1 MMKKIICA
9 TALLALIGCTETPQS
24 NTNIVQAGTSITK
37 QSTTNKT
44 AAPLALLT
52 DYKTNAEKLITLI
65 DNNGTDAD
73 IEKYSASLVAAS
85 KPIINS
91 FIEKFPQC
99 QEYLTALSQAA
110 DIIPTL
116 PIAEIE
122 SGYHADGKL
131 PKLTDASCY
140 HAKDLLVHPATVQA
154 MAIIGIEDAE
164 QRKQAKA
171 EIVEVIS
178 HFSQVEQAYR
188 S

>member
-1 MMKKIICA
+1 MKKIICA
-9 TALLALIGCTETPQS
+9 TAFLTLVGCNETPQQI
-24 NTNIVQAGTSITK
+24 TNSALTEHSVAKSALT
-37 QSTTNKT
+37 
-44 AAPLALLT
+44 LLT
-52 DYKTNAEKLITLI
+52 DYKANAEQLIVLI
-65 DNNGTDAD
+65 ETNGTDAD
-73 IEKYSASLVAAS
+73 IEKSSASLVAAS

-91 FIEKFPQC
+91 FIDKFPQC

-116 PIAEIE
+116 SLAEIE

-131 PKLTDASCY
+131 PKLTDANCY

-154 MAIIGIEDAE
+154 MAIIGIDGAE
-164 QRKQAKA
+164 QPAQAKA

-178 HFSQVEQAYR
+178 HLSQVEQAYI

>member
-1 MMKKIICA
+1 MKKIICA
-9 TALLALIGCTETPQS
+9 AALIALTGCTETPQS
-24 NTNIVQAGTSITK
+24 NRTLVQATTTE
-37 QSTTNKT
+37 QSTTTDT
-44 AAPLALLT
+44 ATPLALLT
-52 DYKTNAEKLITLI
+52 DYKANAEKLITLI
-65 DNNGTDAD
+65 DSNAKDAD
-73 IEKYSASLVAAS
+73 IEKQSASLVAAS
-85 KPIINS
+85 KPIIDS

-116 PIAEIE
+116 SLAEIE

-131 PKLTDASCY
+131 PKLTDANCY

-154 MAIIGIEDAE
+154 MAIIGIEGAE
-164 QRKQAKA
+164 QRKDAKA

>member
-1 MMKKIICA
+1 MKKIICA
-9 TALLALIGCTETPQS
+9 TAFLALVGCNKTPQ
-24 NTNIVQAGTSITK
+24 Q
-37 QSTTNKT
+37 TTDS
-44 AAPLALLT
+44 ALTENSVAESALKLFT
-52 DYKTNAEKLITLI
+52 DYKANAEQLIVLI
-65 DNNGTDAD
+65 ETNGTDAD
-73 IEKYSASLVAAS
+73 IEKSSASLVAAS

-91 FIEKFPQC
+91 FIDKFPQC

-116 PIAEIE
+116 SLAEIE

-131 PKLTDASCY
+131 PKLTDANCY

-154 MAIIGIEDAE
+154 MAIIGIDGTE

-178 HFSQVEQAYR
+178 HFSQVVQAYR

>member
-9 TALLALIGCTETPQS
+9 TALLALIGCTETPQ
-24 NTNIVQAGTSITK
+24 TLVEAETSITK
-37 QSTTNKT
+37 QSTTDKT
-44 AAPLALLT
+44 AAPLALLA

-65 DNNGTDAD
+65 DSNGTDAD

-116 PIAEIE
+116 PLAEIE
-122 SGYHADGKL
+122 SGYHSDGKL
-131 PKLTDASCY
+131 PKLPDASCY

-154 MAIIGIEDAE
+154 MAIIGIEGAE

>member
-1 MMKKIICA
+1 MKKIICA
-9 TALLALIGCTETPQS
+9 TALLALIGCNETPQ
-24 NTNIVQAGTSITK
+24 VQAETSITQ
-37 QSTTNKT
+37 QSTTNNT
-44 AAPLALLT
+44 AAQLALLT

-65 DNNGTDAD
+65 DSNGTDAD

-154 MAIIGIEDAE
+154 MAIIGIEDAG